1 MRTNFYYVI
10 YLLTFRNG
18 QYYIGKA
25 KDFNRRMQQHRH
37 GVFEG
42 ANLKESTVLANMGFA
57 CRVLMVAPS
66 YLSGNNKQIWM
77 DNMER
82 TIIHCEAKKVYD
94 EITGENSHYADYQP
108 YKNIVNRKM
117 VNTQLY

>member
-37 GVFEG
+37 GVFDG
-42 ANLKESTVLANMGFA
+42 VNLKESTVLANMGFT
-57 CRVLMVAPS
+57 CRILMVAPS
-66 YLSGNNKQIWM
+66 YLSDDIKQIWI

-82 TIIHCEAKKVYD
+82 TIIHCESKKVYD

-108 YKNIVNRKM
+108 YKSIVNKKM